1 MNTFRYR
8 CRFTRCGSNLPEPVD
23 NHYHA
28 FCKPNCHR
36 TFYLN
41 RCIVCERDLP
51 KGPANRKTCKKAEC
65 RSDYRRFPHAYDY
78 PQGASRNPAK
88 SAKEP
93 YLAADP
99 GHPTGNVERPLETSI
114 KSGIET
120 RLKSERPF
128 WRDRSGRGWRWEA
141 HKVSWQTRR
150 DDSAEH
156 RDYEAR
162 DDDWVEREGEYHL
175 LDRDG
180 QLVAGLLPDQT
191 GYRIFHPWPGRLMR
205 VDSLGEAKRLAV
217 SLALATLPPEPRFA
231 ERIAR
236 LNELPPNPP
245 QTLVPWTAGYLEGL
259 AKVTA
264 EAEAPSIDPDGYV
277 CFAEGEGSGRIMIG
291 FSTSPDGWVEE
302 GTTFCPYPLRVLKVI
317 SGGREE
323 KQRWHRK
330 FQHLLPHGEWFE
342 DTPELRQAIDRA
354 KPAPGF
360 LHLAPSSVPLPA
372 ERIAAMAERAAPSIV
387 PDDIVANDIP
397 EFLLRTKH

>member
-93 YLAADP
+93 YLAPDP

-120 RLKSERPF
+120 RLRSERPF
-128 WRDRSGRGWRWEA
+128 WRDRSGRGW
-141 HKVSWQTRR
+141 SWQVHTTRWQAHR
-150 DDSAEH
+150 DDWAEH
-156 RDYEAR
+156 KEHIEDHDEYWQVRD
-162 DDDWVEREGEYHL
+162 GEYHL

-180 QLVAGLLPDQT
+180 KLVAGLLPDQI
-191 GYRIFHPWPGRLMR
+191 GWRVFHPWPGNLVRA
-205 VDSLGEAKRLAV
+205 DSLEKAKRLAI
-217 SLALATLPPEPRFA
+217 SLALARLPLEPKLA
-231 ERIAR
+231 AR
-236 LNELPPNPP
+236 LAQINELPPNPP

-259 AKVTA
+259 AKVAA
-264 EAEAPSIDPDGYV
+264 EVPEVAPADAPSIAP
-277 CFAEGEGSGRIMIG
+277 AM
-291 FSTSPDGWVEE
+291 
-302 GTTFCPYPLRVLKVI
+302 
-317 SGGREE
+317 
-323 KQRWHRK
+323 
-330 FQHLLPHGEWFE
+330 
-342 DTPELRQAIDRA
+342 EL
-354 KPAPGF
+354 
-360 LHLAPSSVPLPA
+360 
-372 ERIAAMAERAAPSIV
+372 
-387 PDDIVANDIP
+387 DDIP
-397 EFLLRTKH
+397 SFLRRDPVDGHRII